1 MSEKIIDNY
10 EIEEDI
16 SIIQKEFLKFKLI
29 VLGDTSVGK
38 TNIIR
43 RYTSDSF
50 NKNTKSTVGVE
61 FFTKSFKINNDY
73 IKLEIWDTAGQE
85 RYKSITSAY
94 YKGSRGALLV
104 YDITRFASYENID
117 KWIEEL
123 NEVVKEPIKMI
134 LVGNKSDLKDD
145 RKVKSDIALD
155 KALKLNIPFLET
167 SALYSSNIN
176 KVFEIILLDMYKEL
190 NEKRKEK
197 NNKINLEKGIKLDIN
212 GKGNKEI
219 TIEEK
224 QKCCYFL

>member
-10 EIEEDI
+10 EIEEDV

-123 NEVVKEPIKMI
+123 NEVVREPIKMI

-176 KVFEIILLDMYKEL
+176 KVFQIILLDMYKEL

-197 NNKINLEKGIKLDIN
+197 NNKNNLEEGIKLDIN
-212 GKGNKEI
+212 GKGDREVR
-219 TIEEK
+219 IEEK